1 LAHTQSSLEAAPML
15 AVEVSTGHA
24 VHCARYVRFS
34 RYRFPA
40 TDLNSKATSFGM
52 YENQSATF
60 AFNFSKTI

>member
-1 LAHTQSSLEAAPML
+1 ML

-60 AFNFSKTI
+60 AFNFSKNI